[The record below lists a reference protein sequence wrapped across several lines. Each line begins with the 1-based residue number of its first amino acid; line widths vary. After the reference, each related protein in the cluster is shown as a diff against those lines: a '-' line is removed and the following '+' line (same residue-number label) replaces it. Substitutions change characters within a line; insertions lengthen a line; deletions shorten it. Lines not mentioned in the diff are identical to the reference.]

1 MVSMTL
7 LLVKEFKE
15 HALNVDILFIIGNR
29 LLKLFVMIIDTLM
42 LRFLMYA
49 LVYVLCDFKN
59 DAYKF

>member
-7 LLVKEFKE
+7 LLVKEFKV

-29 LLKLFVMIIDTLM
+29 LLELFVMIIDMLM
-42 LRFLMYA
+42 LRLFMYA

-59 DAYKF
+59 NAYKF